1 MISVPSKCEMLPSP
15 RSGVTLIEVLMSLM
29 ILSIGLTLVMVLFPI
44 AVLRSIQST
53 QLTNAAILK
62 YNIEAKLRRD
72 QQLIFDP
79 DGNFDLAMNDVQRQE
94 AISEHYQ
101 SGAFRNYIVDPVGFH
116 AFFGLDNNGDSTV
129 DAADDAWA
137 RSFGNDGFQA
147 GFQLG
152 APPTPPTIV
161 VPSLRRYDGRVIS
174 QFGQVN
180 EASVLSSALSTDQIY
195 ALQSLSS
202 SLARLGDGKSIQLDT
217 FAETPLVRTIGGIR
231 YRVGVQLPAKVTT
244 DDLIGIPTSAT
255 SNPGNLIPDPELAE
269 VVVFSED
276 GKFSQTFPLTLLTPV
291 DRKVFW
297 SEYDDDASGSAPVDF
312 NRNGFPDIRP
322 LPAEFEGVIGR
333 VILRS
338 VRTADFTWLLTVRRG
353 SDGQARGVD
362 VVIRYHSG
370 VRPEDERVFPAAFPK
385 GFNIVGVNRTSDG
398 KEPLLK
404 RGGFV
409 FDPANARWY
418 RITNYSERPG
428 AAFIPAG
435 TDLEAFWN
443 AFEYRI
449 ELETAV
455 ISNAGTFPTAISPGV
470 TYSGAIFLPGVVD
483 VYPIGS
489 LSLPTAF

>member
-1 MISVPSKCEMLPSP
+1 MISVPTKNDGLSSR

-29 ILSIGLTLVMVLFPI
+29 IMSIGLTSVMVLFPI

-62 YNIEAKLRRD
+62 YNIQAQLRRD
-72 QQLIFDP
+72 RQLIFDP
-79 DGNFDLAMNDVQRQE
+79 DGNFDLAMNDVERQQ
-94 AISEHYQ
+94 AVSEHYQ

-152 APPTPPTIV
+152 APPTIV

-174 QFGQVN
+174 QFGRVD
-180 EASVLSSALSTDQIY
+180 ETSVLSSALSTDQLY

-202 SLARLGDGKSIQLDT
+202 SLARLGDGKSVQLDT
-217 FAETPLVRTIGGIR
+217 FAEGTPLVRTIGGIS
-231 YRVGVQLPAKVTT
+231 YFVGVQLPAKVTT

-276 GKFSQTFPLTLLTPV
+276 GKFSQTFPLTLITPV

-297 SEYDDDASGSAPVDF
+297 SEYDDDVSGSAPVDF
-312 NRNGFPDIRP
+312 NKNGFSDIRP
-322 LPAEFEGVIGR
+322 LPAEFGGLIGR

-385 GFNIVGVNRTSDG
+385 GYNIVGVNRTLDG

-409 FDPANARWY
+409 FDPTNARWY

-428 AAFIPAG
+428 AAFIPTAS
-435 TDLEAFWN
+435 DLEAFWN

-455 ISNAGTFPTAISPGV
+455 LSNAGTFPTALSPGV

-483 VYPIGS
+483 VYPMGS
-489 LSLPTAF
+489 LSLPAAF